1 MDALALLCHLSA
13 DGAGS
18 LVRLRRAGYATL
30 QDVLLGDE
38 EELMEILDTGS
49 RSVQRLL
56 RQAEQLEDRMGEACA
71 EPERRPALSAPVAPP
86 RPAPG
91 RRPSPLV
98 CQLEVEPL
106 VEETGE
112 ERSVSEGS
120 APGDR
125 FAPQERSASE
135 SAPAERVRRSHG
147 ASRFWMPM
155 RRADEQ
161 SDPGSPGPF
170 A

>member
-30 QDVLLGDE
+30 QDVLLGDV
-38 EELMEILDTGS
+38 EELTEILDTDP
-49 RSVQRLL
+49 RAVQRLL
-56 RQAEQLEDRMGEACA
+56 REAEQLEDRMGEACA

-106 VEETGE
+106 VEEPGE
-112 ERSVSEGS
+112 ERAARETT
-120 APGDR
+120 
-125 FAPQERSASE
+125 
-135 SAPAERVRRSHG
+135 PAERVRRSHG

-155 RRADEQ
+155 RRAEAAE
-161 SDPGSPGPF
+161 SRETNVAGDPGSPGPF